1 MALSDLLL
9 EIGGDD
15 RWVVIGRWVIG
26 ITRHAFDSGV
36 FEADAKA
43 IVDSIDDVLD
53 IVPVW
58 VRGEVS

>member
-1 MALSDLLL
+1 MALPDLLL

-26 ITRHAFDSGV
+26 ITRHAFDSG
-36 FEADAKA
+36 ADAKA

>member
-1 MALSDLLL
+1 MTAGWSLA
-9 EIGGDD
+9 
-15 RWVVIGRWVIG
+15 GRWVIG
-26 ITRHAFDSGV
+26 FTRRAFDSGV

-53 IVPVW
+53 TVPVW

>member
-1 MALSDLLL
+1 M
-9 EIGGDD
+9 
-15 RWVVIGRWVIG
+15 IG

-36 FEADAKA
+36 FKADAKA

-53 IVPVW
+53 IVLVW